1 MMMTV
6 FWAAGLML
14 LGAVLAF
21 VVLYLMILY
30 LEVK

>member
-6 FWAAGLML
+6 FWAAALML

>member
-1 MMMTV
+1 MMTV
-6 FWAAGLML
+6 FWAAALML

>member
-6 FWAAGLML
+6 FWAVLLML

-30 LEVK
+30 LEIK